1 MKNRIVM
8 SAMTRGFADKNHC
21 CIDGMSEYYERRA
34 KNANGRL
41 GECLKCSYKRAQKKG
56 ANA

>member
-34 KNANGRL
+34 KNEIALILTEG
-41 GECLKCSYKRAQKKG
+41 
-56 ANA
+56 